1 MRFEPVSL
9 FVGPCYTDETG
20 YAVIDLEVPNYIG
33 SLRVMVV
40 EPGRTLWSW
49 GGDGFCQVSPDGATH
64 SA

>member
-40 EPGRTLWSW
+40 GAEGRYGHGEETVS
-49 GGDGFCQVSPDGATH
+49 VKSPDGATH